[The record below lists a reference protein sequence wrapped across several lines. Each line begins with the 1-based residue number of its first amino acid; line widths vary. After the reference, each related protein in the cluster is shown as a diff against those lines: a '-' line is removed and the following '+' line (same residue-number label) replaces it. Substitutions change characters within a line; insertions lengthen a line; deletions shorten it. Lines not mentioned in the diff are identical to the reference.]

1 MYECSIC
8 GKTFENV
15 RKLNGH
21 KSSHQSNRRGKSK
34 KNEGKITSY
43 DLRLL
48 RKLKHDCKF
57 CGREFETGQKLGGH
71 SVYCKSR
78 PDISTI
84 QEKTREKNRKINER
98 PDVREKISRSNQE
111 FLERNPHM
119 IPYIR
124 NNSCKKSFPEKVF
137 ESLLID
143 NKIEGWFY
151 NYRVGRYV
159 FDFAFPEVKLDV
171 EIDGSLHLTE
181 KGILHD
187 QKRDEYSKNLG
198 WEVLRISASDV
209 KNKSMHYDILN
220 RVNSHLRSHSLIG

>member
-8 GKTFENV
+8 KKMFENI

-43 DLRLL
+43 DIRLL
-48 RKLKHDCKF
+48 RKDKHDCKF
-57 CGREFETGQKLGGH
+57 CGLEFETGQKLGGH
-71 SVYCKSR
+71 AVYCKSR

-84 QEKTREKNRKINER
+84 QEKTREKNRKINAR
-98 PDVREKISRSNQE
+98 PDVRDKISRSNQE

-119 IPYIR
+119 IPYVR
-124 NNSCKKSFPEKVF
+124 NNSSKKSFPEEIF
-137 ESLLID
+137 ESLLIE

-151 NYRVGRYV
+151 NYRVGRYI
-159 FDFAFPEVKLDV
+159 FDFAFPDLKLDV
-171 EIDGSLHLTE
+171 EIDGSLHLTD

-187 QKRDEYSKNLG
+187 KKRDEYSTSLG
-198 WEVLRISASDV
+198 WKVLRISAADV
-209 KNKSMHYDILN
+209 KNKNLHYDILN
-220 RVNSHLRSHSLIG
+220 RLSNHLKGL